1 MARSGPPKPVVNK
14 RKQLALKLSM
24 LEFHG
29 HYFQKVQNMTKTRP
43 GGPGLL
49 WAVSFSEEGRRV
61 PVRERS
67 DQA

>member
-1 MARSGPPKPVVNK
+1 MARSDPPKPVVNK

-43 GGPGLL
+43 GGR
-49 WAVSFSEEGRRV
+49 VSCE
-61 PVRERS
+61 
-67 DQA
+67 A